1 MSDKELIIRSL
12 QKADRRLRTNRLLR
26 ELTAAITIFLFIP
39 LVFKSWDLFRPFRG
53 RTVVIFLSV
62 WLIGVLAYA
71 LWRISMRSTL
81 GHIAAALDHKA
92 NLKDEVSSAY
102 WFVTHPGA
110 IRRSGE
116 WVELQ
121 IRRAAQRA
129 NGLNLDH
136 LFPRVVPQSSYTAA
150 GLLLLLIGLNFI
162 PLSTNHNWVYLQA
175 APAFSLTP
183 DEQKLISDT
192 KKLLK
197 QAQKLDQSELAGKL
211 EQIVQ
216 DLEQGKIDTAEAMK
230 QLEEL
235 KNSLAEGNLDTAS
248 INDTLDE
255 MSDDLSKAEES
266 KDVAEAMSGH
276 DLQATADELKKLAED
291 VLKQNDPDAQKAL
304 KDALEQASENS
315 NPAMQNLAGDM
326 KSASEA
332 LAKNDQKAAGDALN
346 KASQDAQE
354 LQERMQNQE
363 AKNSASQEIQ
373 SLQDSLRQRQQQQQ
387 NGQGQQAQGKGQAQ
401 QSKGQAQQ
409 QDKAGQSQQSD
420 PGDTD
425 PEGGSGPGTPSDE
438 ASQQGKEGQTQ
449 GQPGD
454 QAQAGAAGKGQ
465 NPSGAGNAPLNIMGA
480 PTKLAVK
487 LEQEKLDAENDG
499 GTPQNLEEASKQERS
514 KLDYRNVHSDLSP
527 AQKDVL
533 NQDKIPWELKGLIK
547 NYFEAIRPSQ
557 RKP

>member
-12 QKADRRLRTNRLLR
+12 EKADRRLRTNRALR
-26 ELTAAITIFLFIP
+26 ELTTALTILLLIP
-39 LVFKSWDLFRPFRG
+39 LVFKACDLFRPFRG
-53 RTVVIFLSV
+53 RTVVVFLST
-62 WLIGVLAYA
+62 WLSGVVAYA
-71 LWRISMRSTL
+71 VWRISTRSTL
-81 GHIAAALDHKA
+81 GHTAAALDHKA
-92 NLKDEVSSAY
+92 NLKDEMQSAY
-102 WFVTHPGA
+102 WFATNPDA
-110 IRRSGE
+110 IRRSGD

-121 IRRAAQRA
+121 IRRAAKRVG
-129 NGLNLDH
+129 NLNVDH
-136 LFPRVVPQSSYTAA
+136 LFPRVIPRASYAAA
-150 GLLLLLIGLNFI
+150 GLFLLLVGLNFV

-175 APAFSLTP
+175 APAFTLTP
-183 DEQKLISDT
+183 DEQKLITET

-211 EQIVQ
+211 EQIMQ

-230 QLEEL
+230 QLDEL
-235 KNSLAEGNLDTAS
+235 KDALDEGNLDMAN
-248 INDTLDE
+248 INEGLDE
-255 MSDDLSKAEES
+255 MSDDLAKSAEAQ
-266 KDVAEAMSGH
+266 DVAQAMSSH
-276 DLQATADELKKLAED
+276 DLEATAEELKKLAED
-291 VLKQNDPDAQKAL
+291 VLKQNDPGAQKAL

-315 NPAMQNLAGDM
+315 NPAMQNMAQDM
-326 KSASEA
+326 KNASDA
-332 LAKNDQKAAGDALN
+332 LTKNDQKAAQDALN
-346 KASQDAQE
+346 KASQDAQD
-354 LQERMQNQE
+354 LMERMQNQD

-373 SLQDSLRQRQQQQQ
+373 NLQDSLRQRQQQQQ
-387 NGQGQQAQGKGQAQ
+387 AGQGQQAQGKGQAQ
-401 QSKGQAQQ
+401 QSKGQAQA
-409 QDKAGQSQQSD
+409 QDKQGQAQQSD
-420 PGDTD
+420 AGDSD

-465 NPSGAGNAPLNIMGA
+465 NPSGAGNAPINIMGQ
-480 PTKLAVK
+480 PTQLNVK

-547 NYFEAIRPSQ
+547 NYFEAIRPPHG
-557 RKP
+557 KP